1 MILGERVRLRPV
13 EREDLPRFV
22 RWFGDPEV
30 RAGLS
35 VHLGFSLAGEERWF
49 EQVLQ
54 RPTDEQPLAIDVRT
68 GRDQW
73 EHIGSAG
80 YHGIDWRNRSAE
92 IGIVIGEKRYW
103 NQGLGTEVVHLL
115 LQHGFETLN
124 LRRVFL
130 RVFEDNPRAQ
140 RAYEKA
146 GFVLEGRLRQAEY
159 RRGTYRDV
167 RLYSVLQEEWAKRAA
182 SRDQELR

>member
-1 MILGERVRLRPV
+1 MIIGERVRLRRV

-22 RWFGDPEV
+22 RWFADPEV
-30 RAGLS
+30 RAGL
-35 VHLGFSLAGEERWF
+35 LMYFGISLAMEERWF

-54 RPTDEQPLAIDVRT
+54 RPDDEQPLAIEVRT

-80 YHGIDWRNRSAE
+80 LHHIEWRNRSAE
-92 IGIVIGEKRYW
+92 LGIVIGEKRYW
-103 NQGLGTEVVHLL
+103 NQGLGTEVIHLL
-115 LQHGFETLN
+115 LGHAFETLN
-124 LRRVFL
+124 LWRVFL

-140 RAYEKA
+140 HVYEKA
-146 GFVLEGRLRQAEY
+146 GFILEGRLRQAEF

-167 RLYSVLQEEWAKRAA
+167 RLYSVLQEEWAKRA
-182 SRDQELR
+182 SNRDQESR